1 MIDLDFDNALQS
13 DAEGFG
19 IAQGGPGPFTPPET
33 CLSRGESGSTVEV
46 FTPTSSLEQALYVAR
61 EVFGE
66 TNSVCSTMF
75 CHWVEDALH
84 SVTTLQET
92 KEMLAVLY
100 EEKQALT
107 SYWGRVRYM
116 PLTKSRQLKVQRIEA
131 RRAAAIC
138 AMNCVRAVLNKMKGL
153 PYAIWV
159 ERTLWRASLA
169 SEDERAKRYVHA
181 WR

>member
-1 MIDLDFDNALQS
+1 
-13 DAEGFG
+13 
-19 IAQGGPGPFTPPET
+19 
-33 CLSRGESGSTVEV
+33 
-46 FTPTSSLEQALYVAR
+46 
-61 EVFGE
+61 
-66 TNSVCSTMF
+66 MF

-100 EEKQALT
+100 KEKEALT
-107 SYWGRVRYM
+107 SYWGRVRYT
-116 PLTKSRQLKVQRIEA
+116 PTHLTQRRQLRIQQIEA

-138 AMNCVRAVLNKMKGL
+138 AMNCVRAVLNKMKGV
-153 PYAIWV
+153 PYVIWV